1 MKLVT
6 CLIAGVLT
14 IYFLLSPANAT
25 GGESKVSGD
34 VRYRYDIDTSSK
46 EKLNRDRQRIR
57 ARLGLT
63 YSSDKVTAGIR
74 MATSSNSV
82 QSPHH
87 TLGTADASDNASFGL
102 DRAFLS
108 IDFASYSNIT
118 LGKSKARW
126 WQQNEIFIDNDLSP
140 EGIAFTYAKGNVTVN
155 LANYIASELNY
166 NGVGKD
172 DNFGWGQVIFKR
184 SIGSLRSVLATGFAT
199 IYKNSEDTTFVD
211 RNIFSATAQLNVDNF
226 TVGID
231 FLNSDSDSANNSFVA
246 MFKYIVGD
254 YKFGVW
260 YYDVGHNSTLS
271 PGFSQDNFPV
281 SVGFSGIR
289 LQVNRTILE
298 NINAD
303 LRYYVQSIDSNNADL
318 TRLQLNLNVKF

>member
-1 MKLVT
+1 M
-6 CLIAGVLT
+6 A

-25 GGESKVSGD
+25 GGEPEVSAD
-34 VRYRYDIDTSSK
+34 VRYRYDVDTSSK

-57 ARLGLT
+57 ARLGMT
-63 YSSDKVTAGIR
+63 FSSDKVTAGIR
-74 MATSSNSV
+74 MATSSNSL

-87 TLGTADASDNASFGL
+87 TLGTEDASDNARFGL

-108 IDFASYSNIT
+108 IDFTSYSNIT
-118 LGKSKARW
+118 LGKAKARW
-126 WQQNEIFIDNDLSP
+126 WQQNEIFIDDDLSP
-140 EGIAFTYAKGNVTVN
+140 EGIAFTYTKGDVTVN

-172 DNFGWGQVIFKR
+172 DNFGWGQVIFNR
-184 SIGSLRSVLATGFAT
+184 SIGSLRSVLAAGFASNH
-199 IYKNSEDTTFVD
+199 KNSEDTTFVD
-211 RNIFSATAQLNVDNF
+211 RNVFSAAAQFIIKNY

-231 FLNSDSDSANNSFVA
+231 FLNSDSDDGNISFVT
-246 MFKYIVGD
+246 MLKYTSGD

-260 YYDVGHNSTLS
+260 YYDVGQNATLS

-289 LQVNRTILE
+289 LQVNRALME

-303 LRYYVQSIDSNNADL
+303 LRYYIQSIDSNNADL
-318 TRLQLNLNVKF
+318 TRLQLNLNMEF

>member
-1 MKLVT
+1 M
-6 CLIAGVLT
+6 
-14 IYFLLSPANAT
+14 YFLLYPVSAI
-25 GGESKVSGD
+25 GGESEVSGD

-46 EKLNRDRQRIR
+46 DKLNRDRQRIR
-57 ARLGLT
+57 ARLGMT
-63 YSSDKVTAGIR
+63 FSSDKVTAGIR
-74 MATSSNSV
+74 IATSSLSN

-87 TLGTADASDNASFGL
+87 TLGTKDASDNESFGL

-108 IDFASYSNIT
+108 IDLASHSNLT
-118 LGKSKARW
+118 LGKAKARW
-126 WQQNEIFIDNDLSP
+126 WQQNEIFIDDDLSP
-140 EGIAFTYAKGNVTVN
+140 EGISFTYQKGNVTVN

-184 SIGSLRSVLATGFAT
+184 SIGSFRSVLATGFASN
-199 IYKNSEDTTFVD
+199 YKNSAETSLVD
-211 RNIFSATAQLNVDNF
+211 RDVFSAAAQLNVENF
-226 TVGID
+226 TAGIS
-231 FLNSDSDSANNSFVA
+231 FLSSDSDRENNSFVA
-246 MFKYIVGD
+246 MFKYFAGD
-254 YKFGVW
+254 YKFGIW
-260 YYDVGHNSTLS
+260 YYDVGVNSTLS

-303 LRYYVQSIDSNNADL
+303 LRYYAQNIDSDDADL
-318 TRLQLNLNVKF
+318 TRFQLNLNVEF